1 MQAPTRMPQKEV
13 ESIEGHELISQN
25 ASTSDHIQLEKD
37 WDRATA
43 DYDYIMIPGKPP
55 VRRRHRN
62 KWTDADESELRA
74 HGKSQPCSHLFV
86 AIETHNNLTFQQF
99 GGDENPEF
107 DTTLRA
113 VLDAN

>member
-1 MQAPTRMPQKEV
+1 MPQKQV
-13 ESIEGHELISQN
+13 ESIEGHQLISQN

-43 DYDYIMIPGKPP
+43 TYEFIMIPGKPP

-62 KWTDADESELRA
+62 KWTDATENEIRA
-74 HGKSQPCSHLFV
+74 QGKTFSLILNFTSGN
-86 AIETHNNLTFQQF
+86 ETQNNLTFQQY
-99 GGDENPEF
+99 GMDENPEF